1 MSTGDSWLLPLI
13 AVGVGFHL
21 AVSWALL
28 WRYFQGRERSLVT
41 WAVAWFI
48 LALHVLGMFLTRRG
62 FEANAPVLRDV
73 SLAAAAVALYL
84 GQAQL
89 SGFQFETSTPF
100 KLGAGATAGL
110 AALLIIFSRSP
121 VTTASATVAFA
132 AFAAAAWLASPLGT
146 SASRDTTRWLLF
158 AGYGMAAFHS
168 LSYVIPQHA
177 AAAAPLEIAGHAL
190 FSLLFSAAVTWQA
203 WEHEQAVRLFSRTL
217 ERLNRPLSTNQAMQE
232 ALDLVADV
240 LDVSQGWIILR
251 SQGRGGAEGGWT
263 IGAAIGFPGWSLH
276 GVQGPDFPID
286 TCLCLRPVDPDS
298 LVTSV
303 SDLACMRLPQ
313 EHGRPSGRHITIPLG
328 SDGKVQGIMSLL
340 VSGEGVCLPKETV
353 RRGVEAQRLKRTTDP
368 GTLRLLNAMG
378 EQIGLALD
386 RARLY
391 DELKAKEEARGRL
404 LAQLITATEDE
415 RRRIARELHDE
426 TGQSLTAL
434 VVNLD
439 FLVRHPVG
447 EDVLRQRLASV
458 RDMAEA
464 TLAEVRRVIHEM
476 RPSVLDDLG
485 LEAAVR
491 WLVRRFEPSG
501 LNVSIEMKGLGGR
514 LPGPLEITVFRLVQE
529 ACTNT
534 VKHAGASGLGIR
546 ISHTGERMDVEV
558 RDNGKGFDPAALSAG
573 AGAGMGLAGLR
584 ERVLLLGGTLEVRS
598 APGTGTTILAR
609 LPVGLSLGTAATAMA
624 DRAPTG

>member
-1 MSTGDSWLLPLI
+1 MSAGDSWLLPLI

-62 FEANAPVLRDV
+62 LQANAPMLRDV
-73 SLAAAAVALYL
+73 SLAAAALALL
-84 GQAQL
+84 VGQADL
-89 SGFQFETSTPF
+89 SGFQFQRSTHA
-100 KLGAGATAGL
+100 KIGAGAVGAL
-110 AALLIIFSRSP
+110 ALALVMLGQAP
-121 VTTASATVAFA
+121 VTSASATVAFA
-132 AFAAAAWLASPLGT
+132 AMVGAAWLASPLGT
-146 SASRDTTRWLLF
+146 GSRDTTRWLLF
-158 AGYGMAAFHS
+158 GGYIVASLHA
-168 LSYVIPQHA
+168 LSYVIPLHA
-177 AAAAPLEIAGHAL
+177 ASAASVEISGHAL

-232 ALDLVADV
+232 ALTLVADV
-240 LDVSQGWIILR
+240 LDVSQGWILLR
-251 SQGRGGAEGGWT
+251 GQGRGGAEGGWT

-276 GVQGPDFPID
+276 GVQGTAFPID

-298 LVTSV
+298 LVTTV
-303 SDLACMRLPQ
+303 GDLACVRLTH
-313 EHGRPSGRHITIPLG
+313 ERGRSSGRHITIPLG
-328 SDGKVQGIMSLL
+328 ADGKVQGIMSLL
-340 VSGEGVCLPKETV
+340 INTEGICLPRESS
-353 RRGVEAQRLKRTTDP
+353 RRGGEARSLRRTTDP
-368 GTLRLLNAMG
+368 AALRLLNAVG

-391 DELKAKEEARGRL
+391 DELKAKEAARGRL

-426 TGQSLTAL
+426 TGQALTAL

-439 FLVRHPVG
+439 FLVRHPVDEG
-447 EDVLRQRLASV
+447 VLRQRLASV

-501 LNVSIEMKGLGGR
+501 LTATVEVKGLAGR

-534 VKHAGASGLGIR
+534 LKHAGATSLWIR
-546 ISHTGERMDVEV
+546 ISNAGEWMTVEV
-558 RDNGKGFDPAALSAG
+558 RDNGRGFDPAASK

-584 ERVLLLGGTLEVRS
+584 ERVQLVGGTLEIHS
-598 APGTGTTILAR
+598 TPGVGTSIQAQ
-609 LPVGLSLGTAATAMA
+609 LPVGLALDTAAAGA
-624 DRAPTG
+624 SDRPPIA